1 MVPLV
6 LTMSGD
12 LLGALIARR
21 AWGPVTPSRLLTWA
35 KSGQYCT
42 DGRSGVNLDLDLLGV
57 AQIPSNSGCR

>member
-6 LTMSGD
+6 LTDEWRSAWR
-12 LLGALIARR
+12 LNCQASLGARD
-21 AWGPVTPSRLLTWA
+21 AWQASDMA